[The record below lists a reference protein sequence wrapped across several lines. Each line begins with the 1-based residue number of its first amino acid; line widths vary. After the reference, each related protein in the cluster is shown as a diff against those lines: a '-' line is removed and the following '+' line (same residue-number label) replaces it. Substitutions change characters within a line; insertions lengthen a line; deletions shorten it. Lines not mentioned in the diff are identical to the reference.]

1 MRIIIE
7 LSDEFIAKKTETK
20 LNKEDNLIGCINR
33 VFEFSAYTK
42 LVDAAK
48 DNGIPEVVISA
59 NDKTDSDISAFIV
72 SIADNLHE

>member
-7 LSDEFIAKKTETK
+7 LSNEFIANKTETK
-20 LNKEDNLIGCINR
+20 LNKEDNLIGGIKR
-33 VFEFSAYTK
+33 VIEFSAYTK
-42 LVDAAK
+42 LVDLAK

-72 SIADNLHE
+72 SIANKLHE

>member
-7 LSDEFIAKKTETK
+7 LGNEFIAKKTETK
-20 LNKEDNLIGCINR
+20 LNKEDNLIGGIKR
-33 VFEFSAYTK
+33 VIEFSAYTK

-72 SIADNLHE
+72 SITNKLHE

>member
-7 LSDEFIAKKTETK
+7 LSNEFIAKKTEAK
-20 LNKEDNLIGCINR
+20 LNKEDNLIGGIKR
-33 VFEFSAYTK
+33 LIEFTAYTK
-42 LVDAAK
+42 LVDYAK

-72 SIADNLHE
+72 SIADKLHE